1 MCAVFNAAKSAS
13 IRPEVTHSPALDL
26 HGAQL
31 AAASFGRP
39 SSVNLHDYF
48 RINAARAV
56 FALLDL
62 AGPLDQSRAIIDA
75 AQSTLRSSGMQLLAK
90 EDVNEADAM
99 IEVCVQMNRAILQT
113 AERVFPCPVF
123 AGCYNETLG
132 TVCYVNAGHTP
143 GLLRDAAGIT
153 ELGATGLPLG
163 LFSHSA
169 ADASIVAV
177 EPGAALLVVS
187 RGLVEA
193 RRKKTEFGLPRV
205 KDIFLLMP
213 GQSAQEVCAAL
224 LEKVQEFMAGI
235 PAPNDVTAIC
245 LSRQQQANPLPRS
258 MDKGLPA

>member
-1 MCAVFNAAKSAS
+1 MCALFNAAKSA
-13 IRPEVTHSPALDL
+13 PNPAQTTLSPALDL
-26 HGAQL
+26 QQAQL
-31 AAASFGRP
+31 AAASYGRP
-39 SSVNLHDYF
+39 SGGDLHDYF
-48 RINAARAV
+48 RINESRAL
-56 FALLDL
+56 FALLDI
-62 AGPLDQSRAIIDA
+62 AGSLDQNRAIIEA
-75 AQSTLRSSGMQLLAK
+75 AQSTLRSSGVQLLAQ

-99 IEVCVQMNRAILQT
+99 IEVCVQMNRAILQA

-143 GLLRDAAGIT
+143 GLLRDSTGIA

-177 EPGAALLVVS
+177 EAGAALLVVS

-193 RRKKTEFGLPRV
+193 RHKKTEFGLPQV
-205 KDIFLLMP
+205 KEILLRTP

-224 LEKVQEFMAGI
+224 LEKVQEFMAGT

-245 LSRQQQANPLPRS
+245 LARS
-258 MDKGLPA
+258 SAVRAF

>member
-1 MCAVFNAAKSAS
+1 MCALFNAAKSAS
-13 IRPEVTHSPALDL
+13 IRLEAMNSPALDL
-26 HGAQL
+26 HDAQL
-31 AAASFGRP
+31 AAASYGRH
-39 SSVNLHDYF
+39 SGGDLHDYF
-48 RINAARAV
+48 RISASRTL

-62 AGPLDQSRAIIDA
+62 AGPLEQSRAIIDV
-75 AQSTLRSSGMQLLAK
+75 AQSTLRSSGVQLLAQ

-99 IEVCVQMNRAILQT
+99 IEVCVQMNRAILQA

-143 GLLRDAAGIT
+143 GLLRDATGIA

-177 EPGAALLVVS
+177 EPGAALLLVS

-193 RRKKTEFGLPRV
+193 RRKKTEFGLPQV
-205 KDIFLLMP
+205 KDLLLRTR
-213 GQSAQEVCAAL
+213 GQSAHEVCTAV
-224 LEKVQEFMAGI
+224 LEKVQEFMGGM

-245 LSRQQQANPLPRS
+245 LSRQPQAKPLPRS
-258 MDKGLPA
+258 MDKG